1 MRIMK
6 TVGHRNPHPITLHA
20 RAGAL
25 EEFGRFND
33 AVHSLG
39 RTRILL
45 PKGVFRL
52 SHEEADRQKTEGIAR
67 GMALLAADRDQ
78 GASGA
83 TRQGQK

>member
-1 MRIMK
+1 MK
-6 TVGHRNPHPITLHA
+6 TVGRRNPCPITLHA

-33 AVHSLG
+33 TIHSLVH
-39 RTRILL
+39 TRIIL

-52 SHEEADRQKTEGIAR
+52 SHEEADRQMTQGIAR
-67 GMALLAADRDQ
+67 GMALLAVERDQ

-83 TRQGQK
+83 AR

>member
-1 MRIMK
+1 MPNMK
-6 TVGHRNPHPITLHA
+6 TVGHRKPHTITLHA

-33 AVHSLG
+33 AFHSLA

-52 SHEEADRQKTEGIAR
+52 SHEEADQQMTEGIAR
-67 GMALLAADRDQ
+67 GMALLAAEHNQ
-78 GASGA
+78 GAPDA
-83 TRQGQK
+83 TRQGKK

>member
-1 MRIMK
+1 MK
-6 TVGHRNPHPITLHA
+6 TVGHRKPHPITLHA

-33 AVHSLG
+33 AFHRLA

-52 SHEEADRQKTEGIAR
+52 SHEEADRQMTEGIAR
-67 GMALLAADRDQ
+67 GMALLVAERD
-78 GASGA
+78 GG
-83 TRQGQK
+83 